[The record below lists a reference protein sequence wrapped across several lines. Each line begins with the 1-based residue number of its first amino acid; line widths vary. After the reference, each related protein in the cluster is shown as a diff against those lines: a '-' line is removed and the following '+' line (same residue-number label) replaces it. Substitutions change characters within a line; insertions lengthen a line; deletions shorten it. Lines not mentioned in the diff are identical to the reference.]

1 MWKHRWLT
9 NTRFCKAHL
18 ARQVPEE
25 ILTEIVFLDII
36 YTALNI
42 LCKSSDTN
50 QSSILNIN
58 SYTLSYTQI
67 LANELINTYSLAAT
81 SSLHQALWDCIFFVE
96 TEVVSTK
103 RKKKKKKEAA
113 PRSQLL
119 AVTKWTLLQAY
130 VRKKKS
136 TRFWQ
141 FASFHPLTPS
151 LSATMSPRLQSNN
164 YCSTF
169 TRMLG

>member
-9 NTRFCKAHL
+9 NTRFCIAHL

-81 SSLHQALWDCIFFVE
+81 SSLHQAPWDCIFF
-96 TEVVSTK
+96 
-103 RKKKKKKEAA
+103 
-113 PRSQLL
+113 LL
-119 AVTKWTLLQAY
+119 KP
-130 VRKKKS
+130 K
-136 TRFWQ
+136 
-141 FASFHPLTPS
+141 
-151 LSATMSPRLQSNN
+151 
-164 YCSTF
+164 
-169 TRMLG
+169 

>member
-9 NTRFCKAHL
+9 NMRFCKAHL

-81 SSLHQALWDCIFFVE
+81 SSLHQALWDCIFFCWNWSSFDQKE
-96 TEVVSTK
+96 KKGSSAEVATSCCHKMNT
-103 RKKKKKKEAA
+103 AA
-113 PRSQLL
+113 SLCSQ
-119 AVTKWTLLQAY
+119 
-130 VRKKKS
+130 KKS

-151 LSATMSPRLQSNN
+151 LSATISPRLQSNS

-169 TRMLG
+169 IRTLG

>member
-103 RKKKKKKEAA
+103 RKKKEAA

-130 VRKKKS
+130 VRKKNLPD
-136 TRFWQ
+136 FD
-141 FASFHPLTPS
+141 S
-151 LSATMSPRLQSNN
+151 LLLFTHLLQACQLPYLLGYKATATAAHLQE
-164 YCSTF
+164 
-169 TRMLG
+169 R